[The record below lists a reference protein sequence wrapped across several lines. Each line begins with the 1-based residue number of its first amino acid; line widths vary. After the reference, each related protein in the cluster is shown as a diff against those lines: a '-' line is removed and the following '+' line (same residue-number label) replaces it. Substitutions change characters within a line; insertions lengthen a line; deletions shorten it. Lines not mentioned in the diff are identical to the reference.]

1 MMRIQNNARACFP
14 QASQPGLEVGDRRDG
29 RVAAGAAAA
38 STRERER
45 TETRGVAHSSSR
57 TPSSSASSQD
67 SSAPRAIVERRG
79 GRGRVATRTISRDD
93 DDEICGRVVVAFL
106 RGAADA
112 TTAAHRATTRA
123 EVMTGRRGT
132 GNGARRR
139 TAARL
144 VDAARRGASI
154 ASGSRPP
161 RRTIDVLCTSFTR
174 EETATRS
181 APRRRL
187 TVADPRQSCG
197 ASVKI
202 RADTRS
208 PSFRFRFSS
217 RRKSLAAKPSERR
230 KSDRR
235 HRPRRIETSA
245 APARTT
251 RRASTSNAG
260 ERPPRLSPDRARSRS
275 AIASD
280 LASRDPTRRRARPA
294 RRDCADPRP

>member
-1 MMRIQNNARACFP
+1 MRIQNNARACFR

-132 GNGARRR
+132 WNGSRLR

-154 ASGSRPP
+154 ASSSPDDRCPFHLFYA
-161 RRTIDVLCTSFTR
+161 RRDGNALG
-174 EETATRS
+174 TAS
-181 APRRRL
+181 
-187 TVADPRQSCG
+187 TVDRGRPRQSCG

-235 HRPRRIETSA
+235 HRPRRFETSA

-280 LASRDPTRRRARPA
+280 LASRDPTRRRAYPA
-294 RRDCADPRP
+294 RRDCADPWP

>member
-1 MMRIQNNARACFP
+1 MIRKQNNARACFR

-45 TETRGVAHSSSR
+45 TETRWVAHSSSR

-154 ASGSRPP
+154 ASS
-161 RRTIDVLCTSFTR
+161 
-174 EETATRS
+174 
-181 APRRRL
+181 
-187 TVADPRQSCG
+187 
-197 ASVKI
+197 
-202 RADTRS
+202 
-208 PSFRFRFSS
+208 
-217 RRKSLAAKPSERR
+217 
-230 KSDRR
+230 
-235 HRPRRIETSA
+235 
-245 APARTT
+245 
-251 RRASTSNAG
+251 
-260 ERPPRLSPDRARSRS
+260 SPDDRCPFH
-275 AIASD
+275 
-280 LASRDPTRRRARPA
+280 LFYA
-294 RRDCADPRP
+294 RRDGNALGTASTVDRGRPASKLRRLGENSR